1 MADLLHHSLVPS
13 PRSSDTFARERIIR
27 NLEQILYLLVIVP
40 LVAFLPAPL
49 AYGLACLCGDWRYRH
64 DRSTREQIMRSL
76 EGVLGDQLSPAERAR
91 VTLYFFR
98 RRSCQAIDV
107 MRLAGRGRALA
118 RLIEMRGLEHIEA
131 ALAAGK
137 GAILC
142 SAHFGLFNGACSLIA
157 ACGFPITVVG
167 DWQSK
172 SDSTMSPVHRVFWRL
187 GYEGRVARHLRRPN
201 IEPQKEGVGIGIR
214 IAEVLR
220 SNELVSMAIDIPA
233 PVADRV
239 RAVPVDFL
247 GRQILLL
254 PGSVLLAQLTGSPV
268 LVLVLRR
275 SADWRHQV
283 LEISPVPLDGDAVT
297 AFKRCVS
304 MLEAPIRQ
312 DLAHW
317 DAWENPQDL
326 ADLGLL
332 STYSL
337 QEK

>member
-1 MADLLHHSLVPS
+1 MADLLHQSLVTS
-13 PRSSDTFARERIIR
+13 PRRSDASVREQIIC
-27 NLEQILYLLVIVP
+27 NLEQILYLLIIAP

-49 AYGLACLCGDWRYRH
+49 AYGLACLRGDWRYSH
-64 DRSTREQIMRSL
+64 DTFTRQLIMRSL
-76 EGVLGDQLSPAERAR
+76 EGVLSDQLSPAECAR
-91 VTLYFFR
+91 VTRDFFR

-107 MRLAGRGRALA
+107 MRLAGRGRALV

-142 SAHFGLFNGACSLIA
+142 SAHFGLFNGAYSLIG

-172 SDSTMSPVHRVFWRL
+172 SDSNMSPVHRIFWRL
-187 GYEGRVARHLRRPN
+187 GFEGRVARRLRRPN
-201 IEPQKEGVGIGIR
+201 IEPQKEGAGIGIR
-214 IAEVLR
+214 IAEILR
-220 SNELVSMAIDIPA
+220 SNELVSMAIDIPV

-247 GRQILLL
+247 GRQIPLL

-283 LEISPVPLDGDAVT
+283 LEISPVPLDGDALT
-297 AFKRCVS
+297 AFKRCVA

-337 QEK
+337 QKK